1 MAERQKRQLEQE
13 RARIAKKANS
23 SEKEVA
29 TNILPFKKR
38 QIFA

>member
-13 RARIAKKANS
+13 RARAEKKANS
-23 SEKEVA
+23 QEKEI

>member
-1 MAERQKRQLEQE
+1 MAERQKKQLEQE
-13 RARIAKKANS
+13 RARIAKKGNS
-23 SEKEVA
+23 QEKEIV